1 MSKSCVIAVELN
13 NRVGMNYFIERINR
27 NHE

>member
-13 NRVGMNYFIERINR
+13 NHVGMNYFIERINR